1 MIAVNCFPVLPASFQ
16 PPTMSAFLP
25 DLHILGAYILAC
37 IVLAITPGPDMTL
50 FIGRTLSHGR
60 GHGVASLLGASM
72 GNLVH
77 TLLVVVGISAL
88 IAASPT
94 GFLMLKVAGA
104 LYLLWLAWQAIRH
117 GSTFSLD
124 SPKRK
129 ALSLKRAFLSG
140 LMVNILN
147 PKIILFYITFL
158 PQFVDAGDPDAW
170 KKLLFLGVFFVVFST
185 PPLIG
190 LIYAAHRFS
199 EVMRQS
205 PKLTRVIDWLFA
217 TIFAGFA
224 IRILMTQGR

>member
-1 MIAVNCFPVLPASFQ
+1 
-16 PPTMSAFLP
+16 MSAFIP
-25 DLHILGAYILAC
+25 DLPVLAAYILAC
-37 IVLAITPGPDMTL
+37 VVLAITPGPDMTL
-50 FIGRTLSHGR
+50 FIGRTLSHSR
-60 GHGVASLLGASM
+60 AHGVASLLGASS

-94 GFLMLKVAGA
+94 GFLVLKIAGA
-104 LYLLWLAWQAIRH
+104 LYLLWLAFQAIRE

-158 PQFVDAGDPDAW
+158 PQFVQAGDPDAW
-170 KKLLFLGVFFVVFST
+170 KKLTFLGVFFAVFST

-190 LIYAAHRFS
+190 LIFAAHRFAN
-199 EVMRQS
+199 VMRES

-224 IRILMTQGR
+224 IRILMTQAR